1 MSGWLLILALLLLGG
16 VLSTLGDRL
25 GSKVGKA
32 RLSLLGMRPRRTAV
46 VITVLTGSLI
56 SAISL
61 GLMLLV
67 SDRLRTGL
75 FELDQLER
83 RLRDGREALVRSRGE
98 LVTAERGR
106 EQARRQLATVE
117 AQATALR
124 KELAPLQQQRRQLEQ
139 ERDRLSREIGAKDA
153 DIRRNRDELAKL
165 NARISAGAKELE
177 QLETNLIALR
187 RGDVVISSGQ
197 PLEIAK
203 VRIERPDQAKAVI
216 EALLRQTNTNVYQR
230 VLPGQPPNRQIL
242 LVPRSDITK
251 LEGILS
257 KPGDWV
263 VSLLSAANVLKG
275 ERQVVAFPDVRRNKL
290 VVKAGEQLASTVLE
304 GDERSIEQVEAAAHL
319 LEAAFI
325 PFQHGGR
332 QLLTGLH
339 HELVAAHIGEGHHL
353 PLTLEH
359 VGGGDQAH
367 HPVARFA
374 EDAFEF
380 GDVAARH
387 QQDLAVGGLP
397 GQHPLI
403 HVGVGLAQQGLDH
416 NLGLVGALD
425 AHLGDL
431 QGLSTADHHVA
442 PS

>member
-83 RLRDGREALVRSRGE
+83 RLREGREALQRSQSE
-98 LVTAERGR
+98 LTAAEQGR
-106 EQARRQLATVE
+106 QQARSQLSMVE
-117 AQATALR
+117 AQAASLR
-124 KELAPLQQQRRQLEQ
+124 KELAPLLQQRRLLEQ
-139 ERDRLSREIGAKDA
+139 ERDQLSREIGAKDA
-153 DIRRNRDELAKL
+153 DIQRNRQELARL
-165 NARISAGAKELE
+165 NNRIGTSAKELQ

-203 VRIERPDQAKAVI
+203 VRIEKPEQAKVVI
-216 EALLRQTNTNVYQR
+216 EALLRQTNINVFQR
-230 VLPGQPPNRQIL
+230 VLPGQTPNRQIL

-257 KPGDWV
+257 KRGDWV
-263 VSLLSAANVLKG
+263 VSLISAANVLKG
-275 ERQVVAFPDVRRNKL
+275 ERQVVAFPDVRRNRQ
-290 VVKAGEQLASTVLE
+290 VVKAGEQLATTVLE
-304 GDERSIEQVEAAAHL
+304 GDERSAEQVRSRLNVLLASAYNTVQRAGSLASGLQFDAASVN
-319 LEAAFI
+319 
-325 PFQHGGR
+325 
-332 QLLTGLH
+332 QLSNALTNRPAGQVVQLQAVSLRNGD
-339 HELVAAHIGEGHHL
+339 LV
-353 PLTLEH
+353 
-359 VGGGDQAH
+359 D
-367 HPVARFA
+367 PVAVELR
-374 EDAFEF
+374 
-380 GDVAARH
+380 
-387 QQDLAVGGLP
+387 AVP
-397 GQHPLI
+397 R
-403 HVGVGLAQQGLDH
+403 
-416 NLGLVGALD
+416 
-425 AHLGDL
+425 
-431 QGLSTADHHVA
+431 
-442 PS
+442 

>member
-83 RLRDGREALVRSRGE
+83 RLREGRDALERSQSDLNAAEQGRQEARS
-98 LVTAERGR
+98 
-106 EQARRQLATVE
+106 QLGMVE
-117 AQATALR
+117 AQAASLR
-124 KELAPLQQQRRQLEQ
+124 KELAPLLQQRRQLEQ
-139 ERDRLSREIGAKDA
+139 ERDQLSREIGAKDA
-153 DIRRNRDELAKL
+153 DIRRNREELTRL
-165 NARISAGAKELE
+165 NTRISASAKELQ

-203 VRIERPDQAKAVI
+203 VRIQSPDQAKVVI
-216 EALLRQTNTNVYQR
+216 EALLRQTNINVFQR

-257 KPGDWV
+257 KRGDWV
-263 VSLLSAANVLKG
+263 VSLISAANVLKG
-275 ERQVVAFPDVRRNKL
+275 ERQVVAFPDVRRNKQ
-290 VVKAGEQLASTVLE
+290 VVKAGEQLATTVLE
-304 GDERSIEQVEAAAHL
+304 GDERSPEQVRSRLNLLLASAYNTVQRAGSLASGLQFDAASVN
-319 LEAAFI
+319 
-325 PFQHGGR
+325 
-332 QLLTGLH
+332 QLSQT
-339 HELVAAHIGEGHHL
+339 LVNRPAGQVVQL
-353 PLTLEH
+353 
-359 VGGGDQAH
+359 QAISLRNSDLVD
-367 HPVARFA
+367 PVAVELRT
-374 EDAFEF
+374 
-380 GDVAARH
+380 VTR
-387 QQDLAVGGLP
+387 
-397 GQHPLI
+397 
-403 HVGVGLAQQGLDH
+403 
-416 NLGLVGALD
+416 
-425 AHLGDL
+425 
-431 QGLSTADHHVA
+431 
-442 PS
+442 

>member
-83 RLRDGREALVRSRGE
+83 RLREGREALQRSQSE
-98 LVTAERGR
+98 LTAAEQGR
-106 EQARRQLATVE
+106 QQARSQLSMVE
-117 AQATALR
+117 AQAASLR
-124 KELAPLQQQRRQLEQ
+124 KELAPLLQQRRLLEQ
-139 ERDRLSREIGAKDA
+139 ERDQLSREIGAKDA
-153 DIRRNRDELAKL
+153 DIQRNRQELARL
-165 NARISAGAKELE
+165 NNRIGTSAKELQ

-203 VRIERPDQAKAVI
+203 VRIEKPEQAKVVI
-216 EALLRQTNTNVYQR
+216 EALLRQTNINVFQR
-230 VLPGQPPNRQIL
+230 VLPGQTPNRQIL

-257 KPGDWV
+257 KRGDWV
-263 VSLLSAANVLKG
+263 VSLISAANVLKG
-275 ERQVVAFPDVRRNKL
+275 ERQVVAFPDVRRNRQ
-290 VVKAGEQLASTVLE
+290 VVKAGEQLATTVLE
-304 GDERSIEQVEAAAHL
+304 GDERSAEQVRSRLNVLLASAYNTVQRAGSLASGLQFDAASVN
-319 LEAAFI
+319 
-325 PFQHGGR
+325 
-332 QLLTGLH
+332 QLSNALTNRPAGQVVQLQAVSLRNSD
-339 HELVAAHIGEGHHL
+339 LV
-353 PLTLEH
+353 
-359 VGGGDQAH
+359 D
-367 HPVARFA
+367 PVAVELR
-374 EDAFEF
+374 
-380 GDVAARH
+380 
-387 QQDLAVGGLP
+387 AVP
-397 GQHPLI
+397 R
-403 HVGVGLAQQGLDH
+403 
-416 NLGLVGALD
+416 
-425 AHLGDL
+425 
-431 QGLSTADHHVA
+431 
-442 PS
+442 

>member
-83 RLRDGREALVRSRGE
+83 RLREGREALERSQSE
-98 LVTAERGR
+98 LNAAEQGR
-106 EQARRQLATVE
+106 QEARSQLGMVE
-117 AQATALR
+117 AQAASLR
-124 KELAPLQQQRRQLEQ
+124 KELAPLLQQRRQLEQ
-139 ERDRLSREIGAKDA
+139 ERDQLSREIGTKDA
-153 DIRRNRDELAKL
+153 DIRRNREELARL
-165 NARISAGAKELE
+165 NTRISASAKELQ

-203 VRIERPDQAKAVI
+203 VRIQSPDQAKVVI
-216 EALLRQTNTNVYQR
+216 EALLRQTNINVFQR
-230 VLPGQPPNRQIL
+230 VLPGQPPNRQML

-257 KPGDWV
+257 KRGDWV
-263 VSLLSAANVLKG
+263 VSLISAANVLKG
-275 ERQVVAFPDVRRNKL
+275 ERQVVAFPDVRRNKQ
-290 VVKAGEQLASTVLE
+290 VVKAGEQLATTVLE
-304 GDERSIEQVEAAAHL
+304 GDERSPEQVRSRLNLLLAAAYNTVQRAGSL
-319 LEAAFI
+319 ASGLQFDAASVN
-325 PFQHGGR
+325 
-332 QLLTGLH
+332 QLTASLTNRPTGQVVQLQAISLRNSD
-339 HELVAAHIGEGHHL
+339 LV
-353 PLTLEH
+353 
-359 VGGGDQAH
+359 D
-367 HPVARFA
+367 PVAVELR
-374 EDAFEF
+374 
-380 GDVAARH
+380 
-387 QQDLAVGGLP
+387 AV
-397 GQHPLI
+397 
-403 HVGVGLAQQGLDH
+403 
-416 NLGLVGALD
+416 
-425 AHLGDL
+425 
-431 QGLSTADHHVA
+431 TR
-442 PS
+442 

>member
-32 RLSLLGMRPRRTAV
+32 RLSLLGLRPRRTAV

-83 RLRDGREALVRSRGE
+83 RLREGRDALASSQQE
-98 LVTAERGR
+98 LHAAEEGR
-106 EQARRQLATVE
+106 QQARNQLAMVE
-117 AQATALR
+117 AQAGALR
-124 KELAPLQQQRRQLEQ
+124 RELAPLIRQREQLER
-139 ERDRLSREIGAKDA
+139 ERDQLSREIGAKDA
-153 DIRRNRDELAKL
+153 DIRRNRQELARL
-165 NARISAGAKELE
+165 NSRINASAKELQ

-203 VRIERPDQAKAVI
+203 VRIEQADQARPVI

-230 VLPGQPPNRQIL
+230 VLPGEAPKQQIL

-257 KPGDWV
+257 KKGDWV
-263 VSLLSAANVLKG
+263 VSLISAANVLKG

-290 VVKAGEQLASTVLE
+290 VVKAGEQLATTVLE
-304 GDERSIEQVEAAAHL
+304 GDERSAEQVRSRLNVL
-319 LEAAFI
+319 LASAYNTVKRDGSLASGLQFDA
-325 PFQHGGR
+325 GSVN
-332 QLLTGLH
+332 QL
-339 HELVAAHIGEGHHL
+339 A
-353 PLTLEH
+353 
-359 VGGGDQAH
+359 QALANRPAGQAVQLQALSRRNSDVVD
-367 HPVARFA
+367 PVAVEIR
-374 EDAFEF
+374 
-380 GDVAARH
+380 
-387 QQDLAVGGLP
+387 AVP
-397 GQHPLI
+397 R
-403 HVGVGLAQQGLDH
+403 
-416 NLGLVGALD
+416 
-425 AHLGDL
+425 
-431 QGLSTADHHVA
+431 
-442 PS
+442 